1 MLSIGEFAQ
10 WSGLTVKAL
19 RLYDERGI
27 LAPADVD
34 PRSNYRRYAA
44 GQLRDAIMIKTLR
57 DSGVPLAEV
66 ATAAAAPDRAAE
78 LLDRHR
84 ERVLAAREAED
95 RAVERS
101 RRVLTGLDTEI
112 PVERRS
118 VPSQPYAGVLVELA
132 ADDETEWDDDEPA
145 NLAFGALWQRLSETG
160 NPPNGAFWTTIR
172 SARDPEHVELVLS
185 WPVAREPDPGFA
197 LDGHRVEFGTLPA
210 RDEIVAAWTFD
221 DAMPAEDAMHPAA
234 VALIEEVERR
244 DLDLDLG
251 SLRQI
256 GLTDDSGQPTG
267 IELAY
272 VVGSGSA
279 SDR

>member
-34 PRSNYRRYAA
+34 PHSNYRRYAA
-44 GQLRDAIMIKTLR
+44 SQLRDAIMIKALR

-66 ATAAAAPDRAAE
+66 ATATAAPDRAAE

-84 ERVLAAREAED
+84 ERVLAARAAED
-95 RAVERS
+95 SAAERS
-101 RRVLTGLDTEI
+101 RRVLSGLEAEV
-112 PVERRS
+112 PVELRS
-118 VPSQPYAGVLVELA
+118 APPQPYAGVLVELA
-132 ADDETEWDDDEPA
+132 ADDETEWDDDDPT
-145 NLAFGALWQRLSETG
+145 NQAFGALWQRLTETG
-160 NPPNGAFWTTIR
+160 HPPTGAFWSTIR
-172 SARDPEHVELVLS
+172 SARDPEHVQLVLS
-185 WPVAREPDPGFA
+185 WPVAREPDAGFA
-197 LDGHRVEFGTLPA
+197 LDGHRVEIGTLPA
-210 RDEIVAAWTFD
+210 RDEIVAGWTFD

-251 SLRQI
+251 LLRQI
-256 GLTDDSGQPTG
+256 GRIDDTGEPTG
-267 IELAY
+267 VELAY
-272 VVGSGSA
+272 GFRPGTDSA
-279 SDR
+279 